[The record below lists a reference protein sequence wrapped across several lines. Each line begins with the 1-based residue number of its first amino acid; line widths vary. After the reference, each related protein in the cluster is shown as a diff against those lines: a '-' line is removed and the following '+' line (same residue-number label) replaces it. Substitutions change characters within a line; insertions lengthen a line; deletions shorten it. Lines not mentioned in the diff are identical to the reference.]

1 VVLVV
6 GLIIIHARASLE
18 DYTLEQLTSIP
29 SAKTSQ
35 IKEHFALI
43 EAQVKSRA
51 KNPTAIAATAKLKRS
66 FFKLSR
72 RRGERVSTQ

>member
-1 VVLVV
+1 
-6 GLIIIHARASLE
+6 
-18 DYTLEQLTSIP
+18 LTSIP

-43 EAQVKSRA
+43 EAQAKSRA

-72 RRGERVSTQ
+72 QRGERVSTQ